1 MQIPDG
7 DPGVENARKRRRS
20 NAVDV
25 SGIAPLPRA
34 DEDGL
39 VTIPVYR
46 HVRDAILTGQIPP
59 GGIISQVE
67 LSRRLGVS
75 RTPLREALRR
85 LEQEGLVEAAPN
97 RRARVRSY
105 AAEELELVYT
115 QRIFIEAL
123 AIALS
128 VPELTKSDFDAVDQS
143 LKEMSAASEANEH
156 AAWEEAHRRFH
167 RGLISRAPENLHDL
181 VESYAARAVLV
192 VDRRLYESTVS
203 RGLSAGPAEH
213 QEILEA
219 CRSRDAARASIL
231 LARHLSITA
240 ISVIT
245 QVMPEHNPVSIRTA
259 LRLMTG
265 ADARS
270 DTSFAP

>member
-1 MQIPDG
+1 MT
-7 DPGVENARKRRRS
+7 V
-20 NAVDV
+20 
-25 SGIAPLPRA
+25 
-34 DEDGL
+34 
-39 VTIPVYR
+39 PVYR
-46 HVRDAILTGQIPP
+46 HVREAILTGQIPP

-85 LEQEGLVEAAPN
+85 LEQEGLVDAAPN

-105 AAEELELVYT
+105 EAEELEIVYT
-115 QRIFIEAL
+115 QRIFVEAL

-128 VPELTKSDFDAVDQS
+128 VPELSEEDFEAVGQS
-143 LKEMSAASEANEH
+143 LEEMSAASESNEH

-181 VESYAARAVLV
+181 VESYAARGVLV
-192 VDRRLYESTVS
+192 ADRRMYESTIS
-203 RGLSAGPAEH
+203 RGLSAGPTEH
-213 QEILEA
+213 QVILDA
-219 CRSRDAARASIL
+219 CVRRDATRASIL

-265 ADARS
+265 AD
-270 DTSFAP
+270 TH